1 MAIVFGQKIFLM
13 VYLRHCSTSNE
24 YELVQNKHFLFLYLW
39 QNLPYTWLG
48 HFEWKIQ
55 IPDIFWNFSSKTF
68 FLHIFLPIP
77 MVWQPQIY
85 NIRNICQCNNNIS
98 IKIYLFLFY
107 LVYEHNLAGLF
118 PFLYPLTLYEG
129 SIMAICCFLSVLDC
143 TKKVAVMA
151 KHVVKIA
158 D

>member
-118 PFLYPLTLYEG
+118 PLLVSPDSVWRQRHGHMLL
-129 SIMAICCFLSVLDC
+129 SISVRLHQKSGC
-143 TKKVAVMA
+143 NGKTCS
-151 KHVVKIA
+151 
-158 D
+158 